1 MRVANLQGNL
11 RDAGLVAECPCGF
24 RAKFDPV
31 AVIFRWDAMNGLTAA
46 DAVGQDLCAA
56 YLFAEVHRAATGDE
70 CKTGHLQRLRESD
83 MLVDW
88 ASGMNRDLLGHA
100 DILSL
105 FPEGVH
111 IERNPYADKPVRDD
125 RAKRRAVQAE
135 ANLYPETRE
144 PREVRGGYTEAAIKY
159 VPCLDCGS
167 LQLYSH
173 ISNLPACTSDACRQ
187 GIAVESAKM
196 AGDNWDD
203 EEELL
208 CRDAERTFVV

>member
-24 RAKFDPV
+24 RAKLDPD
-31 AVIFRWDAMNGLTAA
+31 AVIHRWDDLNGLH
-46 DAVGQDLCAA
+46 DCAVNQDLCAA

-135 ANLYPETRE
+135 ANLYPETRDARTWPGMRDFE
-144 PREVRGGYTEAAIKY
+144 GPARFTSCEH
-159 VPCLDCGS
+159 CGS
-167 LQLYSH
+167 LQLHSTVAR
-173 ISNLPACTSDACRQ
+173 SLVCTSSACRQ
-187 GIAVESAKM
+187 RVAAEDAKPY
-196 AGDNWDD
+196 GDNWDD